1 MGSPKQRIRRIGDSL
16 QMLTREARRE
26 VVRCEH
32 IVICLM
38 VFNGIVSLLWCV
50 SLQMLT
56 ADLHEGIVSAKL
68 IFRERNFDQMSN
80 HSKGILHRDFLKAT
94 QSAYGQKYSVQ
105 EVTPGSPESE
115 SRKLQFLFKCVY
127 KLTKKYSTESARPIF
142 KIPHIYESLENRPKW
157 ERLIADQKVEHIQTT
172 TTAPTPK
179 IVFNAEADRQFLR
192 SMFLDIHASH
202 WKRAIGAQF
211 VNTFPVISVIVAI
224 IWTSM
229 CLIFQTGKKKNSV
242 LPKPWRIVVPSIF
255 IFSVMSLGSVLYT
268 ILTNGH
274 LKRLCGQLRG
284 NLTNPTGIS
293 CGSAIA
299 LLRPIIHD
307 HSVSHDAYLDMFR
320 SSYVIV
326 MVLWIVALFIMVL
339 RFIFAV
345 DFQLVDIDEM
355 FDQGRNGSVFI
366 QPAYTE
372 ILQKSSPQ
380 HQKPARPKSEDDYQS
395 ARSHISDLAVPLL
408 EVQSQS
414 QIPPPNLA

>member
-1 MGSPKQRIRRIGDSL
+1 MELIKKYKQGKLTTSDIRTIN
-16 QMLTREARRE
+16 
-26 VVRCEH
+26 H

-38 VFNGIVSLLWCV
+38 VFNAIVSLLWCV

-56 ADLHEGIVSAKL
+56 ADLREGIVSAKL
-68 IFRERNFDQMSN
+68 IFRERNFDLMNN
-80 HSKGILHRDFLKAT
+80 HSKEILHRDFLKAT

-105 EVTPGSPESE
+105 EVTPGTPESE
-115 SRKLQFLFKCVY
+115 SQ
-127 KLTKKYSTESARPIF
+127 SGRPIF
-142 KIPHIYESLENRPKW
+142 KISHIYESLENRPKL
-157 ERLIADQKVEHIQTT
+157 ERLIADQKVEQIQTT
-172 TTAPTPK
+172 TAAPTPK

-192 SMFLDIHASH
+192 TMFLDTHASH
-202 WKRAIGAQF
+202 WNRAIGAQF
-211 VNTFPVISVIVAI
+211 VNTFPVISVVVAI
-224 IWTSM
+224 IWTAM

-242 LPKPWRIVVPSIF
+242 LPKPWRIVVPSIV
-255 IFSVMSLGSVLYT
+255 IFSVMSLGSVVYT

-307 HSVSHDAYLDMFR
+307 HNVSHDAYLDLFR

-366 QPAYTE
+366 QPVYTE

-414 QIPPPNLA
+414 QIPPSNLA

>member
-1 MGSPKQRIRRIGDSL
+1 MELIKKYKQGK
-16 QMLTREARRE
+16 LTTSDLRTIN
-26 VVRCEH
+26 H

-38 VFNGIVSLLWCV
+38 VFNAVISLLWCV
-50 SLQMLT
+50 SLQMLSG
-56 ADLHEGIVSAKL
+56 DLREGIVSAKL
-68 IFRERNFDQMSN
+68 IFRERNFDLMN
-80 HSKGILHRDFLKAT
+80 EHSKDILHKDFLKAT

-115 SRKLQFLFKCVY
+115 SQN
-127 KLTKKYSTESARPIF
+127 ARPSF
-142 KIPHIYESLENRPKW
+142 KISHIYESLENKPKL
-157 ERLIADQKVEHIQTT
+157 ERLIADQKVEQIQTT

-192 SMFLDIHASH
+192 TMSLDTYASY
-202 WKRAIGAQF
+202 WKRGIGAQF
-211 VNTFPVISVIVAI
+211 VNTFPVISVVVAI
-224 IWTSM
+224 IWTAM
-229 CLIFQTGKKKNSV
+229 CLIFQTGRKKNSV
-242 LPKPWRIVVPSIF
+242 LPKPWRIVVPSIV
-255 IFSVMSLGSVLYT
+255 IFSVMSLGSILYT

-284 NLTNPTGIS
+284 HLTNPTAIS
-293 CGSAIA
+293 CGDAIA

-307 HSVSHDAYLDMFR
+307 HNVSHDAYLDLFR

-339 RFIFAV
+339 RFVFAV

-355 FDQGRNGSVFI
+355 FDQGRNGSIFI

-372 ILQKSSPQ
+372 VLQKSSPQ

-414 QIPPPNLA
+414 QIPPPSLA